1 MGKTI
6 YAGEARY
13 LSELPDFKEGL
24 PHGIVNKTKTDVG
37 GTYVAANCRSNYIIV
52 CPFRDLVDSIAADKN
67 NKYDVFKCYG
77 GVKEYQFQK
86 YIKEHKIYKIAVT
99 YDSLPK
105 LLKWM
110 NGKTKGW
117 DVLIDEY
124 HLILEDLDFR
134 ESAITNMCKTIQAFD
149 HYTFLSA
156 TPIDDDYEIEFFKQ
170 LPHYRVEWNQ
180 RMPITVRKIKAT
192 NLSKGLCKLIR
203 IFNEEGF
210 VLPDIN
216 GEEKEVEQLFIF
228 LNSVTT
234 IKQVVESL
242 ALDQDEVK
250 ICCASNGK
258 SGRRNR
264 LILGEYPIESVIAPN
279 KRINFFTKKCF
290 QGCNLFSNNGL
301 VIVASDAYRTQTLVD
316 ISTTMEQI
324 SGRLRCNSE
333 YQNIF
338 RNTMVHIYS
347 TNDNIQSDE
356 EFQEEMQRKE
366 EDAEHLLSLQ
376 SKADDQ
382 ELPVLIRRV
391 KVETDLLSI
400 EEGRMVYNK
409 LKKMSFIYK
418 HKIRQ
423 AYKDG
428 KNLWA
433 FYDKSEKLRQEKQ
446 DYWDKEKYKEFDVQL
461 ARAVTISYEQLLKDY
476 LEHPSADYDD
486 ENPEFK
492 DIKRYLKETEMN
504 SCRWNKEKMMKMVED
519 KKKLQQAFRAI
530 YQRGAFISNEEMK
543 RLLTEQFNRLGI
555 KLSPKSTQILNCDIY
570 HVERRCHYINKK
582 RVDGYELGD
591 MLFNF

>member
-77 GVKEYQFQK
+77 GVREHQFRK

-99 YDSLPK
+99 YDSLDK
-105 LLKWM
+105 LLRWM
-110 NGKTKGW
+110 GNNTNGWK
-117 DVLIDEY
+117 VLIDEY
-124 HLILEDLDFR
+124 HLILEDMDYR
-134 ESAITNMCKTIQAFD
+134 ESAIMRMCWSIQKFK

-156 TPIDDDYEIEFFKQ
+156 TPIDEDFEIDFFKN
-170 LPHYRVEWNQ
+170 LPHYKVVWPLGL
-180 RMPITVRKIKAT
+180 PITVKKIKAT
-192 NLSKGLCKLIR
+192 CLPLGLAKYIR
-203 IFNEEGF
+203 MFKEEGIY
-210 VLPDIN
+210 LPDVS
-216 GEEKEVEQLFIF
+216 GERKKVEQLFIF

-234 IKQVVESL
+234 IKQVIDTLEL
-242 ALDQDEVK
+242 EEDEVK
-250 ICCASNGK
+250 VCCAQ
-258 SGRRNR
+258 RQRNR
-264 LILGEYPIESVIAPN
+264 LILGKFKRESAITPN
-279 KRINFFTKKCF
+279 KRINFFTKKSF

-301 VIVASDAYRTQTLVD
+301 IIVASDVHRTQTLVD

-324 SGRLRCNSE
+324 SGRLRENDE
-333 YQNIF
+333 YHNIF

-347 TNDNIQSDE
+347 TNNSVLSQE
-356 EFQEEMQRKE
+356 EFEAEMCRKE
-366 EDAEHLLSLQ
+366 DAAVRLLSLQ
-376 SKADDQ
+376 KKADEK
-382 ELPVLIRRV
+382 ELSALIKRV
-391 KVETDLLSI
+391 NIENDILSI
-400 EEGRMVYNK
+400 EEGRLVRNE
-409 LKKMSFIYK
+409 LKKKAFIRK
-418 HKIRQ
+418 QKIRET
-423 AYKDG
+423 YKDG
-428 KNLWA
+428 INLRA
-433 FYDKSEKLRQEKQ
+433 AYNKSEKFVQAKQE
-446 DYWDKEKYKEFDVQL
+446 YWDEFDLQL
-461 ARAVTISYEQLLKDY
+461 ERAVTISYEKLLKDY
-476 LEHPSADYDD
+476 LEHPSEQY
-486 ENPEFK
+486 EIEYPEFK

-504 SCRWNKEKMMKMVED
+504 SLRWNKDKMLSVVED